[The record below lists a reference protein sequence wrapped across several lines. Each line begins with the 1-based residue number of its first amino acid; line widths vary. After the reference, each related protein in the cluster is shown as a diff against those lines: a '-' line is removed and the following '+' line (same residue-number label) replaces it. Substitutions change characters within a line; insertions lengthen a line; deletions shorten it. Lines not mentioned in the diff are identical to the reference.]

1 MSQITF
7 RILIILC
14 YVQFVMLVEIN
25 LNTAKSVLAAT
36 HIKLPLVFKHRY
48 FMILYF
54 IVDSS
59 MTCI

>member
-36 HIKLPLVFKHRY
+36 YIKLPLVFKRQY